1 MKRKQ
6 ILVLVL
12 AISLVITMVGCSAQ
26 GATTSKTDEKISI
39 TDSLGRTVEFENAP
53 EKAVAIGAGALRLY
67 SYVADTEKLV
77 GVEEIEKTAST
88 GRPYTIANPQF
99 AELPTIGAGGP
110 NNAPDP
116 EQLLK
121 VEPDVIFTTYAG
133 DAAAADELQSKTGI
147 PVVALSYGNEGIFGD
162 TLYSSIGLIGEVMG
176 NTKKSTAVVD
186 YLKACETDLN
196 KRTEGVDAAT
206 KLSTYVGGLGSKGAQ
221 GIVSTQGN
229 YSLFNAINALN
240 VVDETGKTGGVM
252 IDKEQLI
259 QWNPKVI
266 FLDYSG
272 LTKVKEDMAANPEY
286 YAALEAFKSDQVYM
300 ILPYNSYT
308 TNLDTAIADAYY
320 MGTVLYPDKFK
331 DVDPAKKAGEIYET
345 LLGTNVYDQMVK
357 DYGVYGKF
365 PK

>member
-6 ILVLVL
+6 ILVLL
-12 AISLVITMVGCSAQ
+12 LTISLVIMMVGCSTQ
-26 GATTSKTDEKISI
+26 EENTSKKDEKISI
-39 TDSLGRTVEFENAP
+39 TDSLGRTIEFENAP

-67 SYVADTEKLV
+67 TYVADTEKLV
-77 GVEEIEKTAST
+77 GVEETEKGANA

-99 AELPTIGAGGP
+99 AALPIIGAGGP

-147 PVVALSYGNEGIFGD
+147 PVVALSYGTEGIFGD
-162 TLYSSIGLIGEVMG
+162 TLYSSIELIGTVMG
-176 NTKKSTAVVD
+176 DTKESTAVVN
-186 YLKACETDLN
+186 YLKECEGDLN
-196 KRTEGVDAAT
+196 KRTEGVDQAAKPT
-206 KLSTYVGGLGSKGAQ
+206 TYVGGLGSKGAQ
-221 GIVSTQGN
+221 GIVSTQGD

-259 QWNPKVI
+259 KWNPKVI
-266 FLDYSG
+266 FLDYGG

-286 YAALEAFKSDQVYM
+286 YAALEAFKSEQVYM

-320 MGTVLYPDKFK
+320 MGTILCPENFK
-331 DVDPAKKAGEIYET
+331 DVDPAKKADEIYET
-345 LLGTNVYDQMVK
+345 LLGTKVYDQMVK
-357 DYGVYGKF
+357 DYGAYGKM